1 MRTTDDLGRL
11 IALDCAIWLFMR
23 KNRMFVEDP
32 PVPVPDPME
41 AEPLIVSEDGALVV
55 GEKEAGERL
64 DRFLA
69 LRLPEHSR
77 TRLKSL
83 IIDGHVQ
90 LGAVTIT
97 DPGMKLSAGSLI
109 AIELPEAVPAEPAG
123 EPIPLVVVYED
134 DDLLVIDKPAGLV
147 VHPASGHAT
156 GTLVN
161 ALIAHC
167 GDSLSGIG
175 GVKRPGI
182 VHRLDKDTSGLLVV
196 AKNDA
201 AHKHLADQF
210 ADHGRTGPLQRAYSA
225 LVWGVPSR
233 PHGVIDAPID
243 RSTTHRDRMAVVKP
257 GKGREAL
264 THFTVEDQ
272 FLGRDGEPLIALVT
286 CRLETGRTH
295 QIRVHM
301 AHIGHALVGDPVYGA
316 GFRTKVARLDG
327 EARGAVETFSR
338 QALHARELGF
348 MHPRSKETLH
358 FESALPGDFG
368 ALLKSLSAN

>member
-1 MRTTDDLGRL
+1 
-11 IALDCAIWLFMR
+11 MR

-32 PVPVPDPME
+32 PAPVAASLE
-41 AEPLIVSEDGALVV
+41 EEPFIVTDDGELIVSEN
-55 GEKEAGERL
+55 EAGERL

-69 LRLPEHSR
+69 IRLPEHSR

-83 IIDGHVQ
+83 ILEGHVKIDD
-90 LGAVTIT
+90 GTIA
-97 DPGMKLSAGSLI
+97 DPKTKLSAGLRVS
-109 AIELPEAVPAEPAG
+109 IELPEAVPAEPAG
-123 EPIPLVVVYED
+123 EPIPLAVVYED
-134 DDLLVIDKPAGLV
+134 HDLLVIDKPAGLV

-210 ADHGRTGPLQRAYSA
+210 ADHGRTGPLQRAYTA

-257 GKGREAL
+257 GKGREAI

-272 FLGRDGEPLIALVT
+272 FVGREGEPLIAQVT

-316 GFRTKVARLDG
+316 GFRTKASRLDG
-327 EARGAVETFSR
+327 EVRAAVEAFPR
-338 QALHARELGF
+338 QALHAKELGF

-358 FESALPGDFG
+358 FESELPQDFAALMKVLNGN
-368 ALLKSLSAN
+368 LN

>member
-1 MRTTDDLGRL
+1 
-11 IALDCAIWLFMR
+11 MR
-23 KNRMFVEDP
+23 KNKMFIEDVAAPVMDAVEGDQTAL
-32 PVPVPDPME
+32 PV
-41 AEPLIVSEDGALVV
+41 DGPLVV
-55 GEKEAGERL
+55 GDEEAGVRL

-77 TRLKSL
+77 TRLKAL
-83 IIDGHVQ
+83 VLEGHVRI
-90 LGAVTIT
+90 GDKVAT
-97 DPGMKLSAGSLI
+97 DPGAKLSGGLVV
-109 AIELPEAVPAEPAG
+109 AIVLPEPSPPEPEG

-147 VHPASGHAT
+147 VHPASGHET

-196 AKNDA
+196 AKNDF
-201 AHKHLADQF
+201 AHKRLADQF

-243 RSTTHRDRMAVVKP
+243 RSNTHRERMAVVKP
-257 GKGREAL
+257 GKGREAI
-264 THFTVEDQ
+264 THFTVEQ
-272 FLGRDGEPLIALVT
+272 KFLDREGEPVAALVT

-301 AHIGHALVGDPVYGA
+301 AHIGHALLGDPVYGS
-316 GFRTKVARLDG
+316 GMRTKASRLEGPARV
-327 EARGAVETFSR
+327 AVETFPR

-348 MHPRSKETLH
+348 LHPRSKEELL
-358 FESALPGDFG
+358 FESNLPEDFSVLLEALG
-368 ALLKSLSAN
+368 